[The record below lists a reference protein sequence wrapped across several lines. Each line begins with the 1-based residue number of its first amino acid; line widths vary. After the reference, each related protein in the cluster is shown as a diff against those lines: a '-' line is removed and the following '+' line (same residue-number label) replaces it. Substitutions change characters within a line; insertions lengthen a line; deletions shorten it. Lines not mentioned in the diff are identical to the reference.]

1 MLKLST
7 EAVPVI
13 NDREVDSNTVE
24 DETNTA
30 ALRRLL
36 VGTVICG

>member
-1 MLKLST
+1 MLKFST
-7 EAVPVI
+7 EAVSFI

-36 VGTVICG
+36 VVTVICG